1 MPAPFLPVIWIV
13 DDDEDDQYLFE
24 IAFKTLDPPV
34 SVRRLNDGEELLPAL
49 SQSDVKPSLI
59 LLDLNMPYLNGF
71 EVLQQLRANPDYSN
85 LPVVV
90 LTTSNHHED
99 EVKAM
104 NLGAS
109 AFLTKPGSSGKLLML
124 FGQLVQQWK
133 IS

>member
-1 MPAPFLPVIWIV
+1 MPIHSSPVIWIV

-24 IAFKTLDPPV
+24 IAFKTLKPPV

-49 SQSDVKPSLI
+49 SQSEIKPSLI

-71 EVLQQLRANPDYSN
+71 EVLQQLRAEPAYKS

-90 LTTSNHHED
+90 LTTSNHRED
-99 EVKAM
+99 EAKAM
-104 NLGAS
+104 ELGAN

-124 FGQLVQQWK
+124 FGQLVEQWK

>member
-1 MPAPFLPVIWIV
+1 MPIPSPPVVWIV
-13 DDDEDDQYLFE
+13 DDDDDDQYLFE

-34 SVRRLNDGEELLPAL
+34 SVRRLSDGEELLPAL
-49 SQSDVKPSLI
+49 NQSDIKPSLV

-71 EVLQQLRANPDYSN
+71 EVLQQLRADPDYKS

-90 LTTSNHHED
+90 LTTSNHYED
-99 EVKAM
+99 ETKAM
-104 NLGAS
+104 KLGAN